1 MLCSDLLKVKCRL
14 ANYNVAFQ
22 EWTEHPRQHYTPC
35 GVGCCIGGSGCM
47 SLAWPCMSTR
57 CFLSGRGRTPGTPAF
72 AEPGRCTWPNVGDT
86 PPLLL
91 TPTDPGPGPCALGC
105 TRALSSNSRLTPRE
119 TGTGVLVRGGCTGGC
134 VGVGAVAGVEGKGV
148 PTDGGTTEP

>member
-1 MLCSDLLKVKCRL
+1 
-14 ANYNVAFQ
+14 
-22 EWTEHPRQHYTPC
+22 
-35 GVGCCIGGSGCM
+35 M

-72 AEPGRCTWPNVGDT
+72 AEPGRCTWLNVGDT
-86 PPLLL
+86 PSLLL
-91 TPTDPGPGPCALGC
+91 TPTDPGPGPCTLGC
-105 TRALSSNSRLTPRE
+105 MRALSSNSRLTPRE
-119 TGTGVLVRGGCTGGC
+119 TGTGVLVRGGCTAGC